1 MNSSREIRL
10 LFDAFG
16 IASREIENLYLVVAV
31 PRDGTIDAYKNS
43 RIIDLA
49 CRSPTHFLV
58 VLGALD
64 LAIICNL
71 DTDFGRFCY
80 PQKLEEMLAC
90 ERSFFAA
97 NVGELAKVLPLLHQ
111 FQTQSSIDPA
121 KKILLSFSGVNT
133 LMLIK
138 PSNWSQRA

>member
-1 MNSSREIRL
+1 MNSSRKIRL

-16 IASREIENLYLVVAV
+16 IASREIENLYLVVAG

-43 RIIDLA
+43 RVIDLGY
-49 CRSPTHFLV
+49 RSPTDFLV

-64 LAIICNL
+64 LAIICSH
-71 DTDFGRFCY
+71 DTDFGRFCF

-90 ERSFFAA
+90 EISFFAA